1 MGDIQA
7 ARSHHLIGGELVEN
21 VVVAHPSDGEA
32 VVDVASHAT
41 EEREEEVSYG
51 SERDGRKVGPRSPS
65 LLDIWHCTVGTRPV
79 EVAVHQSGDEV
90 RRHADDQPVCD
101 DSQDAD
107 GLQHVYPHAWRGE
120 TMTEHTGVTRGSG

>member
-7 ARSHHLIGGELVEN
+7 ARSHHLIQGKLVEN

-41 EEREEEVSYG
+41 EEPEGRKEVSYR
-51 SERDGRKVGPRSPS
+51 SERDRKVGPSSPS
-65 LLDIWHCTVGTRPV
+65 LLDIWHCTVGARPV

-90 RRHADDQPVCD
+90 RRHADDQPVSD
-101 DSQDAD
+101 DS
-107 GLQHVYPHAWRGE
+107 
-120 TMTEHTGVTRGSG
+120 